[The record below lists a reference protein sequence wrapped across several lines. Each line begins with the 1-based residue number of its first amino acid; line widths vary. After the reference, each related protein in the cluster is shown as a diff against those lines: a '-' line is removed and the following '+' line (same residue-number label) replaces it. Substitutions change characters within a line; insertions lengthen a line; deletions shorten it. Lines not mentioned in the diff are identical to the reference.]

1 MSEVRGENRLEGI
14 TIANTQTGEHQSV
27 PAAGLFIFI
36 GAEPHTDWL
45 AQIIKR
51 DAHRFILTGSDLVQN
66 GLQLPEGWELDR
78 QPFLLE
84 TIIPGI
90 FAAGDVRH
98 GSIKRIPAGVGEGS
112 TAMQLIHEYLVIK
125 IMYKE

>member
-1 MSEVRGENRLEGI
+1 VIIGLRHHHSQYTNRR
-14 TIANTQTGEHQSV
+14 TAKCSRCR
-27 PAAGLFIFI
+27 LFIFI

-51 DAHRFILTGSDLVQN
+51 DVHGFVLTGSDLVQI

-90 FAAGDVRH
+90 FAAVDVRH
-98 GSIKRIPAGVGEGS
+98 GSIKRIAAGVGEGS
-112 TAMQLIHEYLVIK
+112 TAIQLIHEYLK
-125 IMYKE
+125 

>member
-1 MSEVRGENRLEGI
+1 MGI
-14 TIANTQTGEHQSV
+14 TIANTQTGEQQNI

-51 DAHRFILTGSDLVQN
+51 DVHGFILTGSDLVQN

-84 TIIPGI
+84 TIILGI

-98 GSIKRIPAGVGEGS
+98 GSIKRIAAGVGEGS
-112 TAMQLIHEYLVIK
+112 TAIQLIHEYLVIK
-125 IMYKE
+125 IHHDHVYEYWKGSIV